1 MTFDEMINLYDKIDR
16 VEFSL
21 DDWYPTVE
29 DIEKYVLP
37 DPDRYMDFLIWIT
50 ENPPMDMTPERKEVE
65 KIMKKLLTDMIVITE
80 DTPKRKRRKRK
91 AENE

>member
-1 MTFDEMINLYDKIDR
+1 MKAMTFDEMINLYDKI
-16 VEFSL
+16 
-21 DDWYPTVE
+21 
-29 DIEKYVLP
+29 EKYVLP
-37 DPDRYMDFLIWIT
+37 DPDKYMDFLIWIT

-80 DTPKRKRRKRK
+80 DAPKRKRRKRK